1 MVIKTHKI
9 RNLSKI
15 SNINTYIFYK
25 EENATKSLFQV
36 FHNFKICLNLL
47 HTKIYKNNI
56 SYINQTI
63 QQTQAVIHSP
73 QLGLIKCV
81 TFVIT
86 L

>member
-36 FHNFKICLNLL
+36 FHNFNINLL

-56 SYINQTI
+56 SHINQTI